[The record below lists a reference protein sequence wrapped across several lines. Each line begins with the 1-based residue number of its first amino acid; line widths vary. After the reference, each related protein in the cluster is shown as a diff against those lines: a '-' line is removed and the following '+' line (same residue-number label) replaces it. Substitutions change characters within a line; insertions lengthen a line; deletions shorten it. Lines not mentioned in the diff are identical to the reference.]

1 MRVMV
6 LGGTRFIG
14 AAIVEE
20 LHANGHELLIVHRGE
35 HEPAGLPEV
44 DHLHAERQDLPHL
57 RGPVDEFGPEAVV
70 DNCAYSAADAE
81 TALAAVGDDVRLLV
95 VSSMDV
101 YRAFGAVL
109 AGTETDPLPVD
120 ETSPV
125 RPERYPYR
133 GRPHPSTDTDTY
145 EKLDVEAA
153 YLAREATVCRLPMV
167 YGERDHQ
174 RREEPIL
181 RRVRAGRKRIPA
193 GSGGWLWTRGYVR
206 DVAAGIR
213 LALESDA
220 CVAEVLNLGE
230 ARTWSMGLW
239 ARHVLEAAGSDAELA
254 RVPDVLLP
262 DDLKAL
268 GTIAQHLLVDSSKA
282 RDLLGW
288 TETDPPRGAGP
299 LGRLAPGQ
307 PAAGRGRRLQRRR
320 PRPGGGFLAQPA
332 TGSSM
337 TGLDHD
343 GTPRRDL
350 ERLGVVAGLAP
361 DLAVAE
367 LDPMLTPW

>member
-14 AAIVEE
+14 AAVVEE
-20 LHANGHELLIVHRGE
+20 LVAHGHELLVVHRGE
-35 HEPAGLPEV
+35 HEPADLPEV
-44 DHLHAERQDLPHL
+44 EHLHAERQDLPHL
-57 RGPVDEFGPEAVV
+57 RGPVDEFDPEAVV

-81 TALAAVGDDVRLLV
+81 TALAAVGGDVRLLV

-125 RPERYPYR
+125 RPERFPYR
-133 GRPHPSTDTDTY
+133 GRPHPSPDADTY

-181 RRVRAGRKRIPA
+181 RRVRAGRGRVPA
-193 GSGGWLWTRGYVR
+193 GSGTWLWTRGYVR

-213 LALESDA
+213 LALESEA
-220 CVAEVLNLGE
+220 CLAEVLNLGE
-230 ARTWSMGLW
+230 SRTWSMGLW
-239 ARHVLEAAGSDAELA
+239 ARHVLEAAGSEAELT

-262 DDLKAL
+262 DDLKVL
-268 GTIAQHLLVDSSKA
+268 GTISQHLLVDSTMSRYVPAWSGQQHLLVDSSKA

-288 TETDPPRGAGP
+288 EETDPHEALRRSVSWHLANPPQDASDDFSADERALNGA
-299 LGRLAPGQ
+299 RAWSE
-307 PAAGRGRRLQRRR
+307 
-320 PRPGGGFLAQPA
+320 FLAQQLPP
-332 TGSSM
+332 TQ
-337 TGLDHD
+337 
-343 GTPRRDL
+343 P
-350 ERLGVVAGLAP
+350 
-361 DLAVAE
+361 
-367 LDPMLTPW
+367 

>member
-20 LHANGHELLIVHRGE
+20 LHANGHELLVVHRGE
-35 HEPAGLPEV
+35 HELADLPEA
-44 DHLHAERQDLPHL
+44 DHLHAQRQDLPHL
-57 RGPVDEFGPEAVV
+57 RGPIGEFGPEAVV

-81 TALAAVGDDVRLLV
+81 TALAAVGDDLRLLV

-101 YRAFGAVL
+101 YRAFGALL
-109 AGTETDPLPVD
+109 AGTETDPLPLD

-133 GRPHPSTDTDTY
+133 GRPHPSPDADNY

-153 YLAREATVCRLPMV
+153 YLARQATVCRLPAV

-181 RRVRAGRKRIPA
+181 RRVRAGRDRIPSGA
-193 GSGGWLWTRGYVR
+193 GGWLWTRGYVR

-220 CVAEVLNLGE
+220 AVAEVLNLGE

-239 ARHVLEAAGSDAELA
+239 ARHVLEAAGSEAGLT

-262 DDLKAL
+262 DDLKLL
-268 GTIAQHLLVDSSKA
+268 GTVAQHLLVDSSKA

-288 TETDPPRGAGP
+288 EPTDPHEALR
-299 LGRLAPGQ
+299 RSVEWHLAHP
-307 PAAGRGRRLQRRR
+307 PEEPPDDFSADDRALEAA
-320 PRPGGGFLAQPA
+320 AA
-332 TGSSM
+332 
-337 TGLDHD
+337 
-343 GTPRRDL
+343 
-350 ERLGVVAGLAP
+350 
-361 DLAVAE
+361 
-367 LDPMLTPW
+367 

>member
-6 LGGTRFIG
+6 LGGTRFNG
-14 AAIVEE
+14 AAVVEE
-20 LHANGHELLIVHRGE
+20 LHANGHELLVVHRGE
-35 HEPAGLPEV
+35 HEPADLPEV
-44 DHLHAERQDLPHL
+44 EHLHAQRQDLPHL
-57 RGPVDEFGPEAVV
+57 RGPVEEFGPEAVV
-70 DNCAYSAADAE
+70 DD
-81 TALAAVGDDVRLLV
+81 TRLLV

-109 AGTETDPLPVD
+109 AGTETDSVPVD

-125 RPERYPYR
+125 RSERYPYR
-133 GRPHPSTDTDTY
+133 GRTLVSTDADTY

-181 RRVRAGRKRIPA
+181 RRARAGRDRIPA

-206 DVAAGIR
+206 DVATGIR

-220 CVAEVLNLGE
+220 CVAEILNLGE

-239 ARHVLEAAGSDAELA
+239 ARHVLEAAGSGAELA

-268 GTIAQHLLVDSSKA
+268 GTIPQHLLVDSSKA

-288 TETDPPRGAGP
+288 TDTDPHEALHRSVAWH
-299 LGRLAPGQ
+299 LANP
-307 PAAGRGRRLQRRR
+307 PEDADADFSADDRALAA
-320 PRPGGGFLAQPA
+320 
-332 TGSSM
+332 S
-337 TGLDHD
+337 
-343 GTPRRDL
+343 
-350 ERLGVVAGLAP
+350 
-361 DLAVAE
+361 
-367 LDPMLTPW
+367 

>member
-20 LHANGHELLIVHRGE
+20 LHAHGHEPLVVHRGE
-35 HEPAGLPEV
+35 HEPADLPEV
-44 DHLHAERQDLPHL
+44 DHLHADRQDLPHL
-57 RGPVDEFGPEAVV
+57 RGPVTEFGPEALV
-70 DNCAYSAADAE
+70 DNSAYSTADAE
-81 TALAAVGDDVRLLV
+81 TALAAIGDDTRLLV

-109 AGTETDPLPVD
+109 AGTETDPLPLD

-133 GRPHPSTDTDTY
+133 GRSLRSTDADTY

-174 RREEPIL
+174 RREEPLL
-181 RRVRAGRKRIPA
+181 RRLRAGRDRIPTGA
-193 GSGGWLWTRGYVR
+193 GTWLWTRGYVR
-206 DVAAGIR
+206 DVAAGVR

-220 CVAEVLNLGE
+220 TVAEILNLGE
-230 ARTWSMGLW
+230 SRSWSMGLW
-239 ARHVLEAAGSDAELA
+239 ARHVLEAAGSQAALV

-262 DDLKAL
+262 EDLKAL
-268 GTIAQHLLVDSSKA
+268 GTVAQHLLVDSSKA

-288 TETDPPRGAGP
+288 TETDPHEA
-299 LGRLAPGQ
+299 LARSVAWHLANP
-307 PAAGRGRRLQRRR
+307 PEDPDADFTADDRALAAAG
-320 PRPGGGFLAQPA
+320 
-332 TGSSM
+332 
-337 TGLDHD
+337 
-343 GTPRRDL
+343 
-350 ERLGVVAGLAP
+350 
-361 DLAVAE
+361 
-367 LDPMLTPW
+367 

>member
-20 LHANGHELLIVHRGE
+20 LHAHGHELLVVHRGE
-35 HEPAGLPEV
+35 HEPADLPELE
-44 DHLHAERQDLPHL
+44 HLHAQRQDLPHL
-57 RGPVDEFGPEAVV
+57 RGPVGDFDPEAVV

-81 TALAAVGDDVRLLV
+81 TTLAAIGDDVRLLV

-109 AGTETDPLPVD
+109 AGTETDPLPID

-125 RPERYPYR
+125 RLDRYPYR
-133 GRPHPSTDTDTY
+133 GRPHPSADTDTY

-174 RREEPIL
+174 RREEPLL
-181 RRVRAGRKRIPA
+181 RRARAGRERVPA

-206 DVAAGIR
+206 DVAAGVR

-220 CVAEVLNLGE
+220 TVAEILNLGE

-239 ARHVLEAAGSDAELA
+239 ARHVLEAAGSEAELT
-254 RVPDVLLP
+254 RVPDILLP
-262 DDLKAL
+262 DDLKVL

-288 TETDPPRGAGP
+288 TETDPHEALARSVAWHLANPPESADAGFEADD
-299 LGRLAPGQ
+299 RALA
-307 PAAGRGRRLQRRR
+307 AAG
-320 PRPGGGFLAQPA
+320 
-332 TGSSM
+332 
-337 TGLDHD
+337 
-343 GTPRRDL
+343 
-350 ERLGVVAGLAP
+350 
-361 DLAVAE
+361 
-367 LDPMLTPW
+367 

>member
-1 MRVMV
+1 MV

-20 LHANGHELLIVHRGE
+20 LHANGHELLVVHRGE
-35 HEPAGLPEV
+35 HEPPDLPPEGSGEPRGGAPVDRV

-57 RGPVDEFGPEAVV
+57 RGPVAEFDPEAVV

-109 AGTETDPLPVD
+109 AGTETDPVPVD

-125 RPERYPYR
+125 RPERFPYR
-133 GRPHPSTDTDTY
+133 GRPHPSPDADTY

-181 RRVRAGRKRIPA
+181 RRVRADRERIPA
-193 GSGGWLWTRGYVR
+193 GAGGWLWTRGYVR

-220 CVAEVLNLGE
+220 CVAEILNLGE

-239 ARHVLEAAGSDAELA
+239 ARHVLAVAGSPAELT

-262 DDLKAL
+262 DDLMAL
-268 GTIAQHLLVDSSKA
+268 GTVSQHLLVDSSKA

-288 TETDPPRGAGP
+288 EPTDPHEA
-299 LGRLAPGQ
+299 LGRSVAWHLAHPPPDASSDFGADDRALEGARARSES
-307 PAAGRGRRLQRRR
+307 PAQRY
-320 PRPGGGFLAQPA
+320 PSGP
-332 TGSSM
+332 
-337 TGLDHD
+337 
-343 GTPRRDL
+343 
-350 ERLGVVAGLAP
+350 
-361 DLAVAE
+361 
-367 LDPMLTPW
+367 

>member
-20 LHANGHELLIVHRGE
+20 LVANGHELLIVHRGE
-35 HEPAGLPEV
+35 HEPPDLPEV

-57 RGPVDEFGPEAVV
+57 RGPVGEFDPEAVV

-81 TALAAVGDDVRLLV
+81 TALAAIGDDVRLLV

-109 AGTETDPLPVD
+109 AGTETDPLPMD

-125 RPERYPYR
+125 RPDRFPYR
-133 GRPHPSTDTDTY
+133 DRPQASPDADTY

-153 YLAREATVCRLPMV
+153 YLARAATVCRLPAV

-181 RRVRAGRKRIPA
+181 RRVRAGRGRIPSGA
-193 GSGGWLWTRGYVR
+193 GGWLWTRGYVR

-220 CVAEVLNLGE
+220 AVAEILNLGE

-239 ARHVLEAAGSDAELA
+239 ARHVLEAAGAEAELV

-262 DDLKAL
+262 DDLTLL
-268 GTIAQHLLVDSSKA
+268 GTISQHLLVDSSKA

-288 TETDPPRGAGP
+288 EPRDPHEALR
-299 LGRLAPGQ
+299 RSVEWHLAHP
-307 PAAGRGRRLQRRR
+307 PEDSPDDFSADDRALEAA
-320 PRPGGGFLAQPA
+320 AA
-332 TGSSM
+332 
-337 TGLDHD
+337 
-343 GTPRRDL
+343 
-350 ERLGVVAGLAP
+350 
-361 DLAVAE
+361 
-367 LDPMLTPW
+367 

>member
-20 LHANGHELLIVHRGE
+20 LDANGHELLLVHRGE
-35 HEPAGLPEV
+35 HEPPDLPEV
-44 DHLHAERQDLPHL
+44 DHLHADRQDLPHL
-57 RGPVDEFGPEAVV
+57 RAAVDDFGPEAVV

-81 TALAAVGDDVRLLV
+81 TALAAIGDDVRLLV

-109 AGTETDPLPVD
+109 AGTETDPVPVD

-125 RPERYPYR
+125 RPDRFPYR
-133 GRPHPSTDTDTY
+133 GRPHPSPDADTY

-153 YLAREATVCRLPMV
+153 YLAREATVCRLPAV

-181 RRVRAGRKRIPA
+181 RRVRAGRDRIPA
-193 GSGGWLWTRGYVR
+193 GSGTLLWTRGYVR

-220 CVAEVLNLGE
+220 TVAEILNLGE
-230 ARTWSMGLW
+230 ARSWSMGLW
-239 ARHVLEAAGSDAELA
+239 ARHVLEAAGSRAELV

-262 DDLKAL
+262 DDLELL
-268 GTIAQHLLVDSSKA
+268 GTVSQHLLVDSSKA

-288 TETDPPRGAGP
+288 TETDPHEALERSVAWHLANPPEDAGAGFEADD
-299 LGRLAPGQ
+299 RALA
-307 PAAGRGRRLQRRR
+307 AAG
-320 PRPGGGFLAQPA
+320 
-332 TGSSM
+332 
-337 TGLDHD
+337 
-343 GTPRRDL
+343 
-350 ERLGVVAGLAP
+350 
-361 DLAVAE
+361 
-367 LDPMLTPW
+367 